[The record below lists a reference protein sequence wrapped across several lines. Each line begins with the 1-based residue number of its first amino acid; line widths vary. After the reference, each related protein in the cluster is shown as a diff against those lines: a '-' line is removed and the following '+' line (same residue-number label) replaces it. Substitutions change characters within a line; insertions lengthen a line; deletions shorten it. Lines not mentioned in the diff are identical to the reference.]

1 MGQIDRNLIAN
12 FFESDGKDVFENA
25 LKTLRQNNMEE
36 LISGGVLVGLSGG
49 ADSCMLL
56 YFLLEYRRRCGG
68 DFSIVAAHL
77 NHMIRGEEADR
88 DEAFCHSLCNSL
100 GVELIAIKFDVPAYA
115 LDNSL
120 GIEEAARNVRYSHFE
135 KIISSRNDLGCIAIA
150 HNLSDSAE
158 TVLFNILRG
167 CGTRG
172 AGGIRPV
179 RDNIVR
185 PLINLSKSDILST
198 LDSFGLNYVT
208 DGSNFNI
215 DFTRNYIRNELI
227 PMMNKICDNPEK
239 MLCRFAGNLRD
250 DDDYLESL
258 ARDFLHNNKEIT
270 NKALLSIDYPI
281 FVRVISL
288 MANENSCGISSSI
301 IADVYSNLSKNNFSY
316 SIIGGRFICERGVCR
331 ITNGEEKEINF
342 FTEIELG
349 EGDIPPLGIKVILSE
364 ENPKE
369 IYPNVYNFSI
379 QANLSSAIIEG
390 RLYFRPKMDGDS
402 VYYGGMTHKLKK
414 LFNDRKFSLNDKL
427 CYPVLC
433 DDKGV
438 VWAPGFGVRDDG
450 VESKNRKDLFIF
462 LGSMTP
468 YRFFNKGM
476 VK

>member
-135 KIISSRNDLGCIAIA
+135 KIISSRNDLGCIAVA

-185 PLINLSKSDILST
+185 PLINLSKSDILS
-198 LDSFGLNYVT
+198 
-208 DGSNFNI
+208 
-215 DFTRNYIRNELI
+215 
-227 PMMNKICDNPEK
+227 
-239 MLCRFAGNLRD
+239 
-250 DDDYLESL
+250 
-258 ARDFLHNNKEIT
+258 
-270 NKALLSIDYPI
+270 
-281 FVRVISL
+281 
-288 MANENSCGISSSI
+288 
-301 IADVYSNLSKNNFSY
+301 
-316 SIIGGRFICERGVCR
+316 
-331 ITNGEEKEINF
+331 
-342 FTEIELG
+342 
-349 EGDIPPLGIKVILSE
+349 
-364 ENPKE
+364 
-369 IYPNVYNFSI
+369 
-379 QANLSSAIIEG
+379 
-390 RLYFRPKMDGDS
+390 
-402 VYYGGMTHKLKK
+402 
-414 LFNDRKFSLNDKL
+414 KF
-427 CYPVLC
+427 C
-433 DDKGV
+433 
-438 VWAPGFGVRDDG
+438 
-450 VESKNRKDLFIF
+450 
-462 LGSMTP
+462 
-468 YRFFNKGM
+468 
-476 VK
+476 